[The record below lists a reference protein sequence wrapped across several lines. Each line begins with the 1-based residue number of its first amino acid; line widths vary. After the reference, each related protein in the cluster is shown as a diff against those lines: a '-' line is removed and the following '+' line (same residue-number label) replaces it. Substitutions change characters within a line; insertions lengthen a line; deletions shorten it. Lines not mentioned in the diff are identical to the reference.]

1 MSSIFS
7 SVLTGSL
14 SVGLYLLCLLF
25 AGLCGAIAALSLSRD
40 SGVSRSFL
48 ISLVVLPIIVTTVI
62 LMVNGNV
69 GTGIAV
75 AGSFS
80 LVRFRSAAGKARDI
94 SAIFLVMAAGLACA
108 AGYLA
113 IALLFTVIASGVML
127 FLSRVPMSRDRTMA
141 LHITVPESVH
151 FADAFDDLFEEYTKT
166 WTLNRAKT
174 SNMGSLYKLDYKIE
188 MKNRPAVQKETNYE
202 KQSENDTSNSPGVF
216 CPGRLRL
223 LRRRLGGRPRVSSN
237 KHITVCGASP
247 HGVRA

>member
-14 SVGLYLLCLLF
+14 SVGLYLLCLFF
-25 AGLCGAIAALSLSRD
+25 AGLCGAIAALALSRE
-40 SGVSRSFL
+40 SMVSRSFL
-48 ISLVVLPIIVTTVI
+48 ISLVVLPVIVTTVI

-80 LVRFRSAAGKARDI
+80 LVRFRSAAGRARDI

-108 AGYLA
+108 AGYVA
-113 IALLFTVIASGVML
+113 IALLFTLLASGL
-127 FLSRVPMSRDRTMA
+127 ILLLSRIPMSCDRFIA

-151 FADAFDDLFEEYTKT
+151 FADAFDELFEEYTKS
-166 WTLNRAKT
+166 WKLNKAKT

-188 MKNRPAVQKETNYE
+188 MKDPSAMQEFLDALRCRNGNLEIALLNN
-202 KQSENDTSNSPGVF
+202 SEEGDE
-216 CPGRLRL
+216 L
-223 LRRRLGGRPRVSSN
+223 
-237 KHITVCGASP
+237 
-247 HGVRA
+247 